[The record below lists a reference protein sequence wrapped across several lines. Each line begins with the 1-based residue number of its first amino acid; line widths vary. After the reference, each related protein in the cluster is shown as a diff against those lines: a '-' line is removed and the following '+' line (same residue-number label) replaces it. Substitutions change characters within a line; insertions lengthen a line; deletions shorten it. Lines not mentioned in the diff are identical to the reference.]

1 MSQLKVFAAKNPHDA
16 LIDTTDGERITA
28 ELNQVGVLFER
39 WATPGEIADDATQE
53 ELWESWLLWPLLHDS
68 ITD

>member
-1 MSQLKVFAAKNPHDA
+1 MSQLKVFADNNPHDA

-53 ELWESWLLWPLLHDS
+53 EILALYQED
-68 ITD
+68 IDRVTAKGG